1 MSALMNS
8 IGLSDDNTS
17 VTKISANARIDYILR
32 FSKQAILVIDESA
45 EQSAQITNQFIAT
58 IPEQHNAAYISLS
71 NQFSDIQIRC
81 RIIEQLSAGEL
92 FDPEVSLAV
101 SIINLAKKPQQEIS
115 IVLDNSQ
122 HLSLQILH
130 EVSQLTAIAKKA
142 NLVINV
148 IMFGSLQAGIKVQAN
163 KNLFHNKLTMLS
175 AQSGQLISTNS
186 TIFQR
191 PKVKWYSIKLNKWLL
206 SAFVL
211 LFGLAAAVI
220 MLLQQDSFNFTP
232 LPKVQKNDETTLN
245 AALTEPQHTVLNKE
259 VDINIA
265 VANPSDIYS
274 SLLVDQTQKNA
285 VQLTADPAPATPNDI
300 MLAMTSLPARNKSS
314 TNNDSEITVDIVQEQ
329 KTTVSST
336 SATDAELLKE
346 TTIKLAANYYLSLK
360 SGFVIQIAA
369 FDDIELANDY
379 MMSLVKINSHVYQRL
394 LNSNTNF
401 VITSAIYADKLSAK
415 QALLTLPESIIA
427 RQPWIK
433 SLKLVKR
440 EINAFQDSQ

>member
-101 SIINLAKKPQQEIS
+101 SIINLAKKPQQAIS

-122 HLSLQILH
+122 HLTLQILH

-175 AQSGQLISTNS
+175 AQSGQLISANS

-232 LPKVQKNDETTLN
+232 LPKVQQNDETTLN
-245 AALTEPQHTVLNKE
+245 AALTDPQHTVLNKE

-274 SLLVDQTQKNA
+274 SLLVDKTQKNA
-285 VQLTADPAPATPNDI
+285 MQLTADPAPATPNDI
-300 MLAMTSLPARNKSS
+300 MLAMTSLPARHKSS
-314 TNNDSEITVDIVQEQ
+314 TNIDSEITVDIVQEQ
-329 KTTVSST
+329 QTTVSST
-336 SATDAELLKE
+336 SATDAALIKE
-346 TTIKLAANYYLSLK
+346 TSIKLAANYYLSQK

-379 MMSLVKINSHVYQRL
+379 MKSLAKINSHVYQRL
-394 LNSNTNF
+394 LNNNTNF
-401 VITSAIYADKLSAK
+401 VITSSIYADKLSAK

>member
-101 SIINLAKKPQQEIS
+101 SIINLAKKPQQAIS

-148 IMFGSLQAGIKVQAN
+148 IMFGSLQTGIKVQAN

-175 AQSGQLISTNS
+175 AQSGQLISASS

-191 PKVKWYSIKLNKWLL
+191 PKVKWYSIKLNKWLI

-211 LFGLAAAVI
+211 LFGLAAVVI

-245 AALTEPQHTVLNKE
+245 AALTEPQYTVLNKE

-274 SLLVDQTQKNA
+274 SLLVDKTQKNA

-329 KTTVSST
+329 QTTVSST
-336 SATDAELLKE
+336 SATDAALLKE
-346 TTIKLAANYYLSLK
+346 TSIKLAANYYLSQK

-379 MMSLVKINSHVYQRL
+379 MMSLAKINSHVYQRL
-394 LNSNTNF
+394 LNNNTNF
-401 VITSAIYADKLSAK
+401 VITSSIYADKLSAK

>member
-45 EQSAQITNQFIAT
+45 EQSAQITNQFIST

-92 FDPEVSLAV
+92 FDPEASLAV
-101 SIINLAKKPQQEIS
+101 SIINLAKKPQQAIS

-148 IMFGSLQAGIKVQAN
+148 IMFGSLQTGIKVQAN

-175 AQSGQLISTNS
+175 AQSGQLISANS

-211 LFGLAAAVI
+211 LFGLAAVVI

-245 AALTEPQHTVLNKE
+245 AALTEPQYTVLNKE

-274 SLLVDQTQKNA
+274 SLLVDKMQKNA

-300 MLAMTSLPARNKSS
+300 MLAMTSLPARHTSS
-314 TNNDSEITVDIVQEQ
+314 TNIDSEITVDIVQEQ
-329 KTTVSST
+329 QTTVNSTSST
-336 SATDAELLKE
+336 DAALLKE
-346 TTIKLAANYYLSLK
+346 TSIKLAANYYLSQK

-379 MMSLVKINSHVYQRL
+379 MMSLAKINSHVYQRL
-394 LNSNTNF
+394 LNNNTNF

-415 QALLTLPESIIA
+415 QALLALPESIIA

-433 SLKLVKR
+433 TLKLVKR

>member
-32 FSKQAILVIDESA
+32 FSKQAILVIDESV

-71 NQFSDIQIRC
+71 NQFSDIQVRC

-101 SIINLAKKPQQEIS
+101 SIINLAKKPQQAIS

-274 SLLVDQTQKNA
+274 SLLVDKTQKNA

-329 KTTVSST
+329 QTTVSST
-336 SATDAELLKE
+336 SATDAALLKE
-346 TTIKLAANYYLSLK
+346 TSIKLAANYYLSQN

-379 MMSLVKINSHVYQRL
+379 MMSLAKINSHVYQRL

-401 VITSAIYADKLSAK
+401 VITSSIYADKISAK
-415 QALLTLPESIIA
+415 QALLALPESIIA

>member
-8 IGLSDDNTS
+8 IGLSGDNTS

-101 SIINLAKKPQQEIS
+101 SIINLAKKPQQAIS

-175 AQSGQLISTNS
+175 AQSGQLISANS

-206 SAFVL
+206 SALVL

-245 AALTEPQHTVLNKE
+245 AALTEPQHTVLNKK

-274 SLLVDQTQKNA
+274 SLLVDKTQKNA

-314 TNNDSEITVDIVQEQ
+314 TNIDSEITVDIVQEQ
-329 KTTVSST
+329 QTTVNST
-336 SATDAELLKE
+336 STTDAALLKE
-346 TTIKLAANYYLSLK
+346 TSIKLAANYYLSQK

-369 FDDIELANDY
+369 FDDIDLANDY
-379 MMSLVKINSHVYQRL
+379 MMSLAKINSHVYQRL
-394 LNSNTNF
+394 LNNNTNF
-401 VITSAIYADKLSAK
+401 VITSSIYADKLSAK

>member
-32 FSKQAILVIDESA
+32 FSKQAILVIDESV

-71 NQFSDIQIRC
+71 NQFSDIQVRC

-101 SIINLAKKPQQEIS
+101 SIINLAKKPQQAIS

-232 LPKVQKNDETTLN
+232 LPKVQKSDETTLN

-274 SLLVDQTQKNA
+274 SLLVDKTQKNA

-329 KTTVSST
+329 QTTVSST
-336 SATDAELLKE
+336 SATDAALLKE
-346 TTIKLAANYYLSLK
+346 TSIKLAANYYLSQN

-379 MMSLVKINSHVYQRL
+379 MMSLAKINSHVYQRL

-401 VITSAIYADKLSAK
+401 VITSSIYADKLSAK
-415 QALLTLPESIIA
+415 QALLALPESIIA

>member
-32 FSKQAILVIDESA
+32 FSKQAILVIDESV

-71 NQFSDIQIRC
+71 NQFSDIQVRC

-101 SIINLAKKPQQEIS
+101 SIINLAKKPQQAIS

-274 SLLVDQTQKNA
+274 SLLVDKTQKNA

-329 KTTVSST
+329 QTTVSST
-336 SATDAELLKE
+336 SATDAALLKE
-346 TTIKLAANYYLSLK
+346 TSIKLAANYYLSQN

-379 MMSLVKINSHVYQRL
+379 MMSLAKINSHVYQRL

-401 VITSAIYADKLSAK
+401 VITSSIYADKILAK

>member
-32 FSKQAILVIDESA
+32 FSKQAILVIDESV

-71 NQFSDIQIRC
+71 NQFSDIQVRC

-101 SIINLAKKPQQEIS
+101 SIINLAKKPQQAIS

-274 SLLVDQTQKNA
+274 SLLVDKTQKNA
-285 VQLTADPAPATPNDI
+285 VQLIADPAPATPNDI

-329 KTTVSST
+329 QTTVSST
-336 SATDAELLKE
+336 SATDAALLKE
-346 TTIKLAANYYLSLK
+346 TSIKLAANYYLSQN

-379 MMSLVKINSHVYQRL
+379 MMSLAKINSHVYQRL

-401 VITSAIYADKLSAK
+401 VITSSIYADKISAK
-415 QALLTLPESIIA
+415 QALLALPESIIA

>member
-101 SIINLAKKPQQEIS
+101 SIINLAKKPQQAIS

-175 AQSGQLISTNS
+175 AQSGQLISANS

-274 SLLVDQTQKNA
+274 SLLVDKTQKNA

-314 TNNDSEITVDIVQEQ
+314 TNIDSEITVDIVQEQ
-329 KTTVSST
+329 QTTVNST
-336 SATDAELLKE
+336 SATDAALLKE
-346 TTIKLAANYYLSLK
+346 TSIKLAANYYLSQK

-379 MMSLVKINSHVYQRL
+379 MMSLAKINSHVYQRL
-394 LNSNTNF
+394 LNNNTNF
-401 VITSAIYADKLSAK
+401 VITSSIYADKLSAK

>member
-32 FSKQAILVIDESA
+32 FSKQAILVIDESV

-71 NQFSDIQIRC
+71 NQFSDIQVRC

-101 SIINLAKKPQQEIS
+101 SIINLAKKPQQAIS

-148 IMFGSLQAGIKVQAN
+148 IMFGSLQAGIKIQAN

-175 AQSGQLISTNS
+175 AQSGQLISANS

-274 SLLVDQTQKNA
+274 SLLVDKTQKNA

-329 KTTVSST
+329 QTTVSST
-336 SATDAELLKE
+336 SATDAALLKE
-346 TTIKLAANYYLSLK
+346 TSIKLAANYYLSQN

-379 MMSLVKINSHVYQRL
+379 MMSLAKINSHVYQRL

-401 VITSAIYADKLSAK
+401 VITSSIYADKISAK
-415 QALLTLPESIIA
+415 QALLALPESIIA

>member
-32 FSKQAILVIDESA
+32 FSKQAILVIDESV

-71 NQFSDIQIRC
+71 NQFSDIQVRC

-101 SIINLAKKPQQEIS
+101 SIINLAKKPQQAIS

-148 IMFGSLQAGIKVQAN
+148 IMFGSLQAGIKIQAN

-232 LPKVQKNDETTLN
+232 LPKVQKSDETTLN

-274 SLLVDQTQKNA
+274 SLLVDKTQKNA

-329 KTTVSST
+329 QTTVSST
-336 SATDAELLKE
+336 SATDAALLKE
-346 TTIKLAANYYLSLK
+346 TSIKLAANYYLSQN

-379 MMSLVKINSHVYQRL
+379 MMSLAKINSHVYQRL

-401 VITSAIYADKLSAK
+401 VITSSIYADKISAK
-415 QALLTLPESIIA
+415 QALLALPESIIA

>member
-32 FSKQAILVIDESA
+32 FSKQAILVIDESV

-71 NQFSDIQIRC
+71 NQFSDIQVRC

-101 SIINLAKKPQQEIS
+101 SIINLAKKPQQAIS

-148 IMFGSLQAGIKVQAN
+148 IMFGSLHAGIKIQAN

-175 AQSGQLISTNS
+175 AQSGQLISANS

-245 AALTEPQHTVLNKE
+245 AALTEPQLTVLNKE

-274 SLLVDQTQKNA
+274 SLLVDKTQKNA
-285 VQLTADPAPATPNDI
+285 VQLIANPVPATPNDI
-300 MLAMTSLPARNKSS
+300 MIAMTSLPARNKSS

-329 KTTVSST
+329 QSTVSST
-336 SATDAELLKE
+336 SATDAALLKE
-346 TTIKLAANYYLSLK
+346 TSIKLAANYYLSQN

-379 MMSLVKINSHVYQRL
+379 TMSLAKINSHVYQRL
-394 LNSNTNF
+394 LNNNTNF
-401 VITSAIYADKLSAK
+401 VITSSIYADKLSAK

>member
-101 SIINLAKKPQQEIS
+101 SIINLAKKPQQAIS

-148 IMFGSLQAGIKVQAN
+148 IMFGSLPAGIKVQAN

-175 AQSGQLISTNS
+175 AQSGQLISANS

-206 SAFVL
+206 SALVL
-211 LFGLAAAVI
+211 LCGLAAAVI

-245 AALTEPQHTVLNKE
+245 AALTEPQLTVLNKE

-274 SLLVDQTQKNA
+274 SLLVDKTQKNA

-314 TNNDSEITVDIVQEQ
+314 TNIDSEITVDIVQEQ
-329 KTTVSST
+329 QTTVNST
-336 SATDAELLKE
+336 STTDAALLKE
-346 TTIKLAANYYLSLK
+346 TSIKLAANYYLSQK

-369 FDDIELANDY
+369 FDDIVLANDY
-379 MMSLVKINSHVYQRL
+379 MMSLAKINSHVYQRL
-394 LNSNTNF
+394 LNNNTNF
-401 VITSAIYADKLSAK
+401 VITSSIYADKLSAK

>member
-32 FSKQAILVIDESA
+32 FSKQAILVIDESV

-71 NQFSDIQIRC
+71 NQFSDIQVRC

-101 SIINLAKKPQQEIS
+101 SIINLAKKPQQAIS

-274 SLLVDQTQKNA
+274 SLLVDKTQKNA

-329 KTTVSST
+329 QTTVSST
-336 SATDAELLKE
+336 SATDAALLKE
-346 TTIKLAANYYLSLK
+346 TSIKLAANYYLSQK

-379 MMSLVKINSHVYQRL
+379 MMSLAKINSHVYQRL

-401 VITSAIYADKLSAK
+401 VITSSIYADKISAK
-415 QALLTLPESIIA
+415 QALLALPESIIA

>member
-32 FSKQAILVIDESA
+32 FSKQAILVIDESV

-101 SIINLAKKPQQEIS
+101 SIINLAKKPQQAIS

-148 IMFGSLQAGIKVQAN
+148 IMFGSLQTGIKVQAN

-175 AQSGQLISTNS
+175 AQSGQLISANS

-274 SLLVDQTQKNA
+274 SLLVDKTQKNA

-300 MLAMTSLPARNKSS
+300 MLAMTSLPAR
-314 TNNDSEITVDIVQEQ
+314 QQ
-329 KTTVSST
+329 K
-336 SATDAELLKE
+336 L
-346 TTIKLAANYYLSLK
+346 Y
-360 SGFVIQIAA
+360 
-369 FDDIELANDY
+369 
-379 MMSLVKINSHVYQRL
+379 
-394 LNSNTNF
+394 
-401 VITSAIYADKLSAK
+401 
-415 QALLTLPESIIA
+415 
-427 RQPWIK
+427 
-433 SLKLVKR
+433 
-440 EINAFQDSQ
+440 

>member
-32 FSKQAILVIDESA
+32 FSKQAILVIDESV

-71 NQFSDIQIRC
+71 NQFSDIQVRC

-101 SIINLAKKPQQEIS
+101 SIINLAKKPQQAIS

-148 IMFGSLQAGIKVQAN
+148 IMFGSLHAGIKIQAN

-175 AQSGQLISTNS
+175 AQSGQLISANS

-245 AALTEPQHTVLNKE
+245 AALTEPQLTVLNKE

-274 SLLVDQTQKNA
+274 SLLVDKTQKNA
-285 VQLTADPAPATPNDI
+285 VQLIANPVPATPNDI
-300 MLAMTSLPARNKSS
+300 MIAMTSLPARNKSS

-329 KTTVSST
+329 QTTVSST
-336 SATDAELLKE
+336 SATDAALLKE
-346 TTIKLAANYYLSLK
+346 TSIKLAANYYLSQN

-379 MMSLVKINSHVYQRL
+379 TMSLAKINSHVYQRL
-394 LNSNTNF
+394 LNNNTNF
-401 VITSAIYADKLSAK
+401 VITSSIYADKLSAK

>member
-32 FSKQAILVIDESA
+32 FSKQAILVIDESV

-71 NQFSDIQIRC
+71 NQFSDIQVRC

-101 SIINLAKKPQQEIS
+101 SIINLAKKPQQAIS

-175 AQSGQLISTNS
+175 AQSGQLISANS

-274 SLLVDQTQKNA
+274 SLLVDKTQKNA

-329 KTTVSST
+329 QTTVSST
-336 SATDAELLKE
+336 SATDAALLKE
-346 TTIKLAANYYLSLK
+346 TSIKLAANYYLSQN

-379 MMSLVKINSHVYQRL
+379 MMSLAKINSHVYQRL

-401 VITSAIYADKLSAK
+401 VITSSIYADKISAK
-415 QALLTLPESIIA
+415 QALLALPESIIA